1 MVIVFCIACS
11 VFQVF
16 QSFSTFQD
24 PGLYSLYVALST
36 WVRLNQT
43 GLSAQKERTFQN
55 DSRCF
60 SSAIWSWLGFVSGRG
75 KPKIKSVMSFN

>member
-1 MVIVFCIACS
+1 MVVVFYIACS

-16 QSFSTFQD
+16 ASFSMFQD

-43 GLSAQKERTFQN
+43 GLSAK
-55 DSRCF
+55 
-60 SSAIWSWLGFVSGRG
+60 
-75 KPKIKSVMSFN
+75 